1 MIKTIQ
7 MSLLSDLLT
16 CYVTGGSSKP
26 VVPKWGDLATPGD
39 TWQCLDRFLFIVM
52 TGLLGGDVLLTSSR
66 REQGCC

>member
-7 MSLLSDLLT
+7 MGLLSDLLT

-39 TWQCLDRFLFIVM
+39 TWQCLDRFLFFVM
-52 TGLLGGDVLLTSSR
+52 TGLLGGMSF
-66 REQGCC
+66 